1 MLTPQIFVLTPA
13 NSYVIDAYRELSSEM
28 FISNMMFKN
37 FLFFGYSYFVN
48 NWAATAGPG
57 EVFYVWSGIVFAL
70 VLTTLPLYIFGKR
83 YRSYWCRHNL
93 LSKMGMR
100 THAEL

>member
-1 MLTPQIFVLTPA
+1 MIFILTPA
-13 NSYVIDAYRELSSEM
+13 NSYVVDAYRELSSEM

-48 NWAATAGPG
+48 NWTAIKGPG
-57 EVFYVWSGIVFAL
+57 EVFYVWGGLTLFLA
-70 VLTTLPLYIFGKR
+70 LTTLPLYIYGKR
-83 YRSYWCRHNL
+83 YRSFWCRHNL
-93 LSKMGMR
+93 LAKIGMR

>member
-1 MLTPQIFVLTPA
+1 MIFILTPA
-13 NSYVIDAYRELSSEM
+13 NSYVVDAYRELSSDM

-48 NWAATAGPG
+48 NWTATAGPG
-57 EVFYVWSGIVFAL
+57 EVFYVWGGLTLFLA
-70 VLTTLPLYIFGKR
+70 LTTVPLYIYGKR
-83 YRSYWCRHNL
+83 YRSFWCRNNL
-93 LSKMGMR
+93 LSKIGMR

>member
-1 MLTPQIFVLTPA
+1 MQIFVLTPA

-37 FLFFGYSYFVN
+37 FLFYGYSYFVN
-48 NWAATAGPG
+48 SWTATAGPG
-57 EVFYVWSGIVFAL
+57 EVFYVLAGIIFAL
-70 VLTTLPLYIFGKR
+70 VLTTLPLYVFGKR
-83 YRSYWCRHNL
+83 YRSFWCRNNL
-93 LSKMGMR
+93 LSKMGLR